1 MIKEIGVQLKL
12 IDRPSN
18 AVKAVCDVTIHFEEL
33 GVIEVS
39 GFRVIE
45 RDGKTPWVSAP
56 SRQGKTTWFDVVK
69 LQGPINSAVMQA
81 ILREYQRQS
90 QSKGKK

>member
-1 MIKEIGVQLKL
+1 VIQEIKVHLKL
-12 IDRPSN
+12 IDKPNN
-18 AVKAVCDVTIHFEEL
+18 AVKAVCDVGIHFEEL
-33 GVIEVS
+33 GVIDIS

-45 RDGKTPWVSAP
+45 RDGKTPWVSVP

>member
-1 MIKEIGVQLKL
+1 LIKEIEVHMKL
-12 IDRPSN
+12 IDKPSN
-18 AVKAVCDVTIHFEEL
+18 AVKAVCDVSIHFVEL

-45 RDGKTPWVSAP
+45 RDGKTPWVSVP

-90 QSKGKK
+90 QSQTKK

>member
-1 MIKEIGVQLKL
+1 VIKKIRVHLKL
-12 IDRPSN
+12 IDKPSN
-18 AVKAVCDVTIHFEEL
+18 AVKAVCDVSIDLEEL
-33 GVIEVS
+33 GVIDVS

-45 RDGKTPWVSAP
+45 RDGKTPWVSVP